1 MDAALV
7 ADGVNRHNEVMMQLS
22 GGLGFILEALK
33 LLWIQSCREWQN
45 LESHAAIE
53 GDLMGFINDAH
64 DSPADLADQSVI
76 A

>member
-7 ADGVNRHNEVMMQLS
+7 ADGVNRHNKVMVQLS

-33 LLWIQSCREWQN
+33 LLRIQRGREWQN
-45 LESHAAIE
+45 LESHTAIE
-53 GDLMGFINDAH
+53 GNLMGLINDAH
-64 DSPADLADQSVI
+64 ASPADLADQPVI